1 MYERPPLL
9 DSCNQYPQSCSLPY
23 FENITAMI
31 GFKYISYCTTE
42 EEEAGKTS
50 CM

>member
-1 MYERPPLL
+1 MQSISTVMHAP
-9 DSCNQYPQSCSLPY
+9 YPSY

-42 EEEAGKTS
+42 EEEEEAGKTS